1 MNRALVL
8 RELTRRGAWSAGVKD
23 EELRLENV
31 HGIVS
36 GPRNRAADRVR
47 TDRDRGNHTDYW
59 AGAEQEQEARPPAP
73 ADCLADCRRARRR
86 GWTAGCM
93 AGVRRVYGVWR
104 IAGLAGDLH
113 HRGRHRRRRLRDRRS
128 RDPAR
133 SPPCAGRRA
142 GAAGAA
148 VHRARRGL
156 DLRRIP
162 DHRHPRRLHAV
173 RLARL
178 NRGTQGRDECQR
190 LA

>member
-31 HGIVS
+31 HGIVA
-36 GPRNRAADRVR
+36 GPRNRAVDRVR

-59 AGAEQEQEARPPAP
+59 AGIEQEQEARPPAP

-93 AGVRRVYGVWR
+93 AGVRRVYGVRR
-104 IAGLAGDLH
+104 IAGLAGDPH
-113 HRGRHRRRRLRDRRS
+113 RRGRLRGPRLRAGRRRDVTGGPS
-128 RDPAR
+128 RTG
-133 SPPCAGRRA
+133 CRA
-142 GAAGAA
+142 GAAGAG

-162 DHRHPRRLHAV
+162 DHRQSRRLYAIPPRSV
-173 RLARL
+173 RSPCAKPR
-178 NRGTQGRDECQR
+178 
-190 LA
+190 